1 MEDQFD
7 KLPSNLQKLINK
19 LSSVKEK
26 MDFQKKTIDEI
37 GQEIKM
43 IEKFLTKFI
52 AKTTKLENSEKKPRK
67 LCGFAL
73 PSSISDDLCDFLGK
87 ERGTKIARTDVTKH
101 LMSYISDHNLQN
113 PNNKKEIIPDATL
126 WKILGDEAKDNL
138 ITHFTI
144 QKYINKH
151 FIK

>member
-7 KLPSNLQKLINK
+7 KLPSNLQKIINK

-26 MDFQKKTIDEI
+26 MDFQKETIDEI
-37 GQEIKM
+37 GQEIKL

-52 AKTTKLENSEKKPRK
+52 AKITKPDSEKKPRK

-87 ERGTKIARTDVTKH
+87 DRGTKVARTEVTKY
-101 LMSYISDHNLQN
+101 LMSYISTHKLQN
-113 PNNKKEIIPDATL
+113 PENKKEIIPDETL
-126 WKILGDEAKDNL
+126 WKILGDEAKDKL

-151 FIK
+151 FVK